1 MTSRYL
7 TDEASAER
15 IEALIERL
23 VSEAYILW
31 SPASD
36 YYLLPR
42 DLRRIVRSRAE
53 ARLRAG
59 IHQESR
65 E

>member
-15 IEALIERL
+15 IEALVERL
-23 VSEAYILW
+23 VSEAILW
-31 SPASD
+31 WPQSSD
-36 YYLLPR
+36 YHLVPDYI
-42 DLRRIVRSRAE
+42 RRIVRSRAE
-53 ARLRAG
+53 ARLRSG
-59 IHQESR
+59 VNQEFR

>member
-15 IEALIERL
+15 IEALVDRL
-23 VSEAYILW
+23 VSEAVLW
-31 SPASD
+31 WPQSSD
-36 YYLLPR
+36 YHLVPDSIR
-42 DLRRIVRSRAE
+42 SIVRSRAE
-53 ARLRAG
+53 ARLRAS